1 MTMIW
6 TICRFFPLPIST
18 CRHPIWVILRFLLNH
33 SDVRWRWLSKGKEP
47 SQKMT
52 QHFRN
57 KACCRTKS
65 WCTFGQISP
74 LHRFYHHSICPSNR
88 PFSETAVPWEGPSRG
103 SDDDVQRTHTV
114 IPLELSGWQLQ
125 RVWLTQM
132 WRGSCKN
139 FMKKKGD
146 EYMNIFIKH
155 ENMFEYVVGL
165 RWRLKHFEVLGV
177 SIQVCFFFDDFP
189 VPVLFAGQWIEGWP
203 IMNAGCGRGVRV
215 SVPALRLK

>member
-1 MTMIW
+1 MGCKVQAFESCNCLW
-6 TICRFFPLPIST
+6 QWFGRFVDFSHSPLA
-18 CRHPIWVILRFLLNH
+18 HAVILYGWFWDSCWIIVASGNGGL
-33 SDVRWRWLSKGKEP
+33 VKEP

-88 PFSETAVPWEGPSRG
+88 PFSETAVPWAGPSRG

-139 FMKKKGD
+139 F
-146 EYMNIFIKH
+146 IKNRGWMYEH
-155 ENMFEYVVGL
+155 IYETCLNMWLV
-165 RWRLKHFEVLGV
+165 
-177 SIQVCFFFDDFP
+177 
-189 VPVLFAGQWIEGWP
+189 
-203 IMNAGCGRGVRV
+203 
-215 SVPALRLK
+215 